1 MKRPRP
7 SRMPRNGGLSSMSYS
22 VDLRSA
28 ALPYLV
34 CPAGCA
40 LAWPAAAASHHWWG
54 TNPWAAAGITAAGG
68 GLTALTWAAGR
79 ARGVIRQRVSTLL
92 TATGSAWA
100 LGATIGAP
108 WERPWLDL
116 WAGGTAAASVAVA
129 VMRLMAKANPDEQA
143 TAGGGLAEAVA
154 ALRDARIGRPKVDG
168 AKVKATITMPPG
180 ETLSEVE
187 GSRES
192 IASALDVAPS
202 AVRVHR
208 DPDSVRT
215 GRIEVVPVDQL
226 RDTIEW
232 AGPSAPGRSVGDAPL
247 RFGVAEDGE
256 KVALWLTGRP
266 GVRPA
271 THVRAT
277 GMTGSGKTE
286 WALVVMTDY
295 LTRSDGALVVV
306 DTVKRDQTVKP
317 VKDGLA
323 LLVTEDEHAEAFF
336 DVLAEKVIPARTEA
350 LGKEDL
356 TEWMPGCSLSHLMV
370 WVEESAAW
378 SGHPALVQVA
388 ERARSAGISLVLS
401 QQRWTHDRAPT
412 SLRSQFATN
421 VCFGIDSRDDPS
433 LALSG
438 ETVDAGAAP
447 ESWGSTK
454 PGYLYI
460 ESPGI
465 PTGRWPIPCR
475 SELAQRSD
483 LAAAVTGWA
492 QVRQQLDP
500 VTAKALAP
508 VMPTDT
514 VKPSPGHRPTP
525 APAPAAEGDAEQE
538 VPAMATRPGVNPTDP
553 PDDVDPSKELDTTP
567 TPRRFS
573 LALPKPTTPEQARQI
588 LRDHIIALAEQGQTE
603 VRPADL
609 GDVLAATGY
618 TAKWL
623 SKALAELTAG
633 NQPLLMAVNRNGRYR
648 ILRTA

>member
-1 MKRPRP
+1 
-7 SRMPRNGGLSSMSYS
+7 MPRHGGLSPLSYGH
-22 VDLRSA
+22 DLSAA
-28 ALPYLV
+28 ALPYLM
-34 CPAGCA
+34 CPAGCV

-54 TNPWAAAGITAAGG
+54 SNPWAAAGITAAGG

-79 ARGVIRQRVSTLL
+79 ARGVIRQRVATLL
-92 TATGSAWA
+92 TASGSMWA

-116 WAGGTAAASVAVA
+116 WAGGTVVASVAVG
-129 VMRLMAKANPDEQA
+129 VMRLMAKANPDEQPA
-143 TAGGGLAEAVA
+143 RTTAGGLADAVA
-154 ALRDARIGRPKVDG
+154 ALKDARIGRPKVDG
-168 AKVKATITMPPG
+168 AKVKATITMPHG
-180 ETLSEVE
+180 DTLAEVE
-187 GSRES
+187 GSRDS

-226 RDTIEW
+226 RDTIGW

-247 RFGVAEDGE
+247 RFGIAEDGE

-317 VKDGLA
+317 VKDGIT
-323 LLVTEDEHAEAFF
+323 LLITDDEHAEAFF
-336 DVLAEKVIPARTEA
+336 DILAEQVIPARTEA

-421 VCFGIDSRDDPS
+421 VCFGIDSRDDPA
-433 LALSG
+433 LALAPA
-438 ETVDAGAAP
+438 TVDAGASP
-447 ESWGSTK
+447 ETWGSAK

-465 PTGRWPIPCR
+465 PADRWPIPCR

-492 QVRQQLDP
+492 QVRQPLDP
-500 VTAKALAP
+500 VTARALAP

-514 VKPSPGHRPTP
+514 VKPSPGPRPTP
-525 APAPAAEGDAEQE
+525 AAGRGDEDQE
-538 VPAMATRPGVNPTDP
+538 VPAMAARPGVNPNDP

-573 LALPKPTTPEQARQI
+573 LALPKPTTPEQARTI
-588 LRDHIIALAEQGQTE
+588 LREHITALATQGQTE

>member
-1 MKRPRP
+1 
-7 SRMPRNGGLSSMSYS
+7 MSYR

-28 ALPYLV
+28 ALPYLL
-34 CPAGCA
+34 CPAGCL
-40 LAWPAAAASHHWWG
+40 LAWPAAAASHLWWG

-68 GLTALTWAAGR
+68 GLTALTWTAGR

-108 WERPWLDL
+108 WERPWLDV
-116 WAGGTAAASVAVA
+116 WAGGTVVASVAVA
-129 VMRLMAKANPDEQA
+129 VMRLMAKANPDEQP
-143 TAGGGLAEAVA
+143 TTTGGGGGGLAEAVA

-168 AKVKATITMPPG
+168 AKVRASIAMPHG
-180 ETLSEVE
+180 ETLADVE

-192 IASALDVAPS
+192 IASALDVAPT

-208 DPDSVRT
+208 NTDSVRT
-215 GRIEVVPVDQL
+215 GHIEVVPVDQL
-226 RDTIEW
+226 RDTIGW

-247 RFGVAEDGE
+247 RFGLAEDGE
-256 KVALWLTGRP
+256 PVGLMLTGRP

-295 LTRSDGALVVV
+295 LTRTDGALIVV

-317 VKDGLA
+317 LKGGLT
-323 LLVTEDEHAEAFF
+323 LLVTEDDHAEAFF
-336 DVLAEKVIPARTEA
+336 DVLAEQVIPARTEA
-350 LGKEDL
+350 LGREDL
-356 TEWMPGCSLSHLMV
+356 TEWMPGCSLSHLTV

-388 ERARSAGISLVLS
+388 ERARSAGICLVLS

-433 LALSG
+433 LALTG
-438 ETVDAGAAP
+438 ETVDAGASPQA
-447 ESWGSTK
+447 WGSSK

-475 SELAQRSD
+475 AELAQRAD
-483 LAAAVTGWA
+483 LAEAVTGWA
-492 QVRQQLDP
+492 PVRRPLDP
-500 VTAKALAP
+500 TTAKALAP
-508 VMPTDT
+508 VMPTT
-514 VKPSPGHRPTP
+514 PTTTTTATTATAGPAAATIRPTDTDD
-525 APAPAAEGDAEQE
+525 GQE
-538 VPAMATRPGVNPTDP
+538 VPAMATRPGVNPNDP
-553 PDDVDPSKELDTTP
+553 PDDVDPSQEIDTTP
-567 TPRRFS
+567 TPRRFA
-573 LALPKPTTPEQARQI
+573 LALPKQVGPEQARTL
-588 LRDHIIALAEQGQTE
+588 LREHLAILAEQGHTE
-603 VRPADL
+603 VRPADF

-618 TAKWL
+618 GAAWL
-623 SKALAELTAG
+623 TKALKELTAG
-633 NQPLLMAVNRNGRYR
+633 HEPMLMPVTRNGRYR
-648 ILRTA
+648 ILRTP

>member
-1 MKRPRP
+1 MART
-7 SRMPRNGGLSSMSYS
+7 RMPRHGGLPPVRYT

-28 ALPYLV
+28 AIPYLA
-34 CPAGCA
+34 CPTGCL

-68 GLTALTWAAGR
+68 GLTALTWATGR
-79 ARGVIRQRVSTLL
+79 ARGVIRQRVATLL

-108 WERPWLDL
+108 WERPWLDV
-116 WAGGTAAASVAVA
+116 WAGGTVVASVAVA
-129 VMRLMAKANPDEQA
+129 VMRLMAKANPDEQPTT

-154 ALRDARIGRPKVDG
+154 ALKDARIGRAKVDG
-168 AKVKATITMPPG
+168 AKVRASVTMPHG
-180 ETLSEVE
+180 DTLADVE

-192 IASALDVAPS
+192 IASALDVAPT

-208 DPDSVRT
+208 NPDSVRT
-215 GRIEVVPVDQL
+215 GHIEVVPVDQL
-226 RDTIEW
+226 RDTIAW

-247 RFGVAEDGE
+247 RFGLAEDGE
-256 KVALWLTGRP
+256 PVGLWLTGRP

-295 LTRSDGALVVV
+295 LTRTDGALIVV

-317 VKDGLA
+317 LKAGLT
-323 LLVTEDEHAEAFF
+323 LLVTEDDHAEAFF
-336 DVLAEKVIPARTEA
+336 DVLAEQVIPARTEA
-350 LGKEDL
+350 LGREDL
-356 TEWMPGCSLSHLMV
+356 TEWMPGCSLSHLTV

-388 ERARSAGISLVLS
+388 ERARSAGICLVLS

-433 LALSG
+433 LALTA
-438 ETVDAGAAP
+438 ETVDAGASPQA
-447 ESWGSTK
+447 WGSSK
-454 PGYLYI
+454 PGYLYV

-465 PTGRWPIPCR
+465 PTNRWPIPCR
-475 SELAQRSD
+475 AELAQRAD
-483 LAAAVTGWA
+483 LAEAITGWTP
-492 QVRQQLDP
+492 VRRPLDP

-508 VMPTDT
+508 VMPTTTATAGPADA
-514 VKPSPGHRPTP
+514 PTHT
-525 APAPAAEGDAEQE
+525 ADSDQDDDQE
-538 VPAMATRPGVNPTDP
+538 VPAMATRPGVNPNDP
-553 PDDVDPSKELDTTP
+553 PDDIDPSQEIDTTP
-567 TPRRFS
+567 TPRRMS
-573 LALPKPTTPEQARQI
+573 LALPPQANPERARAV
-588 LRDHIIALAEQGQTE
+588 LREHITALAEQGATE

-618 TAKWL
+618 GAKWL
-623 SKALAELTAG
+623 SKALGELTTG
-633 NQPLLMAVNRNGRYR
+633 NHPLLMAVNRNGRYR
-648 ILRTA
+648 ILRTGQ

>member
-1 MKRPRP
+1 MARPR
-7 SRMPRNGGLSSMSYS
+7 SRMPRNGGLPSGAYSYT

-28 ALPYLV
+28 AIPYLV
-34 CPAGCA
+34 CPAGCL

-54 TNPWAAAGITAAGG
+54 TNPWAAAGITAAGT
-68 GLTALTWAAGR
+68 GLTVLTWAAGR
-79 ARGVIRQRVSTLL
+79 ARGVIRQRVSTML
-92 TATGSAWA
+92 TATGSVWA

-116 WAGGTAAASVAVA
+116 WAGGTVVASVAVA
-129 VMRLMAKANPDEQA
+129 VMRLMAKANPGEQA
-143 TAGGGLAEAVA
+143 ATTSGGGGLAEVVA
-154 ALRDARIGRPKVDG
+154 ALKDARIGRPKVDG
-168 AKVKATITMPPG
+168 AKVAATITMPHG
-180 ETLSEVE
+180 DTLADVE

-192 IASALDVAPS
+192 IASALDVAPT

-226 RDTIEW
+226 RRTIEW

-247 RFGVAEDGE
+247 RFGLAEDGE
-256 KVALWLTGRP
+256 PVGMWLTGRP

-295 LTRSDGALVVV
+295 LTRTDGALIVV

-317 VKDGLA
+317 VKDGLT
-323 LLVTEDEHAEAFF
+323 LLITEDDHAEAFF
-336 DVLAEKVIPARTEA
+336 DILAEQVIPARTEA
-350 LGKEDL
+350 LGREDL
-356 TEWMPGCSLSHLMV
+356 TEWMPGCSLSHLTV

-433 LALSG
+433 LALTG
-438 ETVDAGAAP
+438 ETVDAGASP
-447 ESWGSTK
+447 QSWGSSK

-465 PTGRWPIPCR
+465 PTTRWPIPCR
-475 SELAQRSD
+475 SELANRTD
-483 LAAAVTGWA
+483 LAEAVAGWA
-492 QVRQQLDP
+492 TVRQPLDP
-500 VTAKALAP
+500 VTARALAP
-508 VMPTDT
+508 VMPTT
-514 VKPSPGHRPTP
+514 TAPTGP
-525 APAPAAEGDAEQE
+525 APADGGRDDDPQE
-538 VPAMATRPGVNPTDP
+538 EPAMATRPGVNPNDP

-573 LALPKPTTPEQARQI
+573 LALPKQSSPEQAREV
-588 LRDHIIALAEQGQTE
+588 LRRHITALAEQGHTE

-609 GDVLAATGY
+609 GDVLAEVGY

-623 SKALAELTAG
+623 SKALAELTTG
-633 NQPLLMAVNRNGRYR
+633 PTPLLMPLTRNGRYR

>member
-1 MKRPRP
+1 MKRSR
-7 SRMPRNGGLSSMSYS
+7 SRTRMPRNGGLAPMSYT

-28 ALPYLV
+28 AVPYLV
-34 CPAGCA
+34 CPAGCL
-40 LAWPAAAASHHWWG
+40 LAWPAAAAAHHWWG
-54 TNPWAAAGITAAGG
+54 TNPWAAAGLTAAGG

-79 ARGVIRQRVSTLL
+79 ARGVIRQRISALL
-92 TATGSAWA
+92 TASGSLWM
-100 LGATIGAP
+100 LGATIAGP
-108 WERPWLDL
+108 WDRPWLDL
-116 WAGGTAAASVAVA
+116 WAGGSLTASVAVA
-129 VMRLMAKANPDEQA
+129 VMRLMSKANPDEQP
-143 TAGGGLAEAVA
+143 TRTTGGGLADAVA
-154 ALRDARIGRPKVDG
+154 ALKDARIGRPSVDG
-168 AKVKATITMPPG
+168 AKVKARVAMPHG
-180 ETLSEVE
+180 DTLADVE
-187 GSRES
+187 GSRDA

-226 RDTIEW
+226 RDTIAW
-232 AGPSAPGRSVGDAPL
+232 GGPSAPGRSVGDAPL

-256 KVALWLTGRP
+256 TVGLWLTGRP

-295 LTRSDGALVVV
+295 LTRADGALVVV

-317 VKDGLA
+317 VKDGLT
-323 LLVTEDEHAEAFF
+323 LLITEDDHAEAFF
-336 DVLAEKVIPARTEA
+336 DILADKVIPARTEA
-350 LGKEDL
+350 LGREDL
-356 TEWMPGCSLSHLMV
+356 TEWMPGCSLSHLLV

-388 ERARSAGISLVLS
+388 ERARSAGICLVLS

-421 VCFGIDSRDDPS
+421 VCFGIDSRDDPT
-433 LALSG
+433 LALTA
-438 ETVDAGAAP
+438 ETVDAGASP
-447 ESWGSTK
+447 ETWGSSR

-460 ESPGI
+460 ESPGV

-475 SELAQRSD
+475 SELAQRDD
-483 LAAAVTGWA
+483 LAAAVTGWT
-492 QVRQQLDP
+492 QVRQALDP
-500 VTAKALAP
+500 VTARALTPA
-508 VMPTDT
+508 MPTT
-514 VKPSPGHRPTP
+514 TTP
-525 APAPAAEGDAEQE
+525 APSPAADDDQEEE
-538 VPAMATRPGVNPTDP
+538 VPALAARPGVNLNDP
-553 PDDVDPSKELDTTP
+553 PDDIDPAKELDTTP

-573 LALPKPTTPEQARQI
+573 LALPQQSNPEQARTL
-588 LRDHIIALAEQGQTE
+588 LREHITTLAAHGETE

-633 NQPLLMAVNRNGRYR
+633 NQPLLMAINRNGRYR
-648 ILRTA
+648 ILRTT

>member
-1 MKRPRP
+1 MARRT
-7 SRMPRNGGLSSMSYS
+7 RMPRNGGLSPMSYT

-28 ALPYLV
+28 AVPYLV
-34 CPAGCA
+34 CPVGCL

-68 GLTALTWAAGR
+68 GLTALTWVTGR
-79 ARGVIRQRVSTLL
+79 ARGVIRQRVATLL
-92 TATGSAWA
+92 TATGSVWA

-116 WAGGTAAASVAVA
+116 WAGGTVVASVAVA
-129 VMRLMAKANPDEQA
+129 VMRLMAKANPNEQP
-143 TAGGGLAEAVA
+143 TTTGGGLAEAVA

-168 AKVKATITMPPG
+168 AKVRASVAMPHG
-180 ETLSEVE
+180 DTLADVE

-192 IASALDVAPS
+192 IASALDVAPT

-208 DPDSVRT
+208 NPDTVRT
-215 GRIEVVPVDQL
+215 GHIEVVPVDQL
-226 RDTIEW
+226 RDTIAW

-247 RFGVAEDGE
+247 RFGLAEDGE
-256 KVALWLTGRP
+256 PVGLSLTGRP

-295 LTRSDGALVVV
+295 LTRTDGALIVV

-317 VKDGLA
+317 LKNGLT
-323 LLVTEDEHAEAFF
+323 LLVTEDDHAEAFF
-336 DVLAEKVIPARTEA
+336 DVLAEHVIPARTEA
-350 LGKEDL
+350 LGREDL
-356 TEWMPGCSLSHLMV
+356 TEWMPGCSLSHLTV

-378 SGHPALVQVA
+378 SGHPALIQVA
-388 ERARSAGISLVLS
+388 ERARSAGICLVLS

-433 LALSG
+433 LALTG
-438 ETVDAGAAP
+438 ETVDAGASP
-447 ESWGSTK
+447 QSWGSSK
-454 PGYLYI
+454 PGYLYV

-465 PTGRWPIPCR
+465 PTDRWAIPCR
-475 SELAQRSD
+475 AELAQRAD
-483 LAAAVTGWA
+483 LAEAITGWA
-492 QVRQQLDP
+492 SVRRPLDP

-508 VMPTDT
+508 VMPTT
-514 VKPSPGHRPTP
+514 NTTATP
-525 APAPAAEGDAEQE
+525 AGTTPACDVEQE
-538 VPAMATRPGVNPTDP
+538 APAMATRPGVNPHDP
-553 PDDVDPSKELDTTP
+553 PDNVDPAQEIDTTP

-573 LALPKPTTPEQARQI
+573 LALPQQTNPEHARALLREHITT
-588 LRDHIIALAEQGQTE
+588 LATQGETE

-618 TAKWL
+618 GAAWL
-623 SKALAELTAG
+623 TKALKELTVG
-633 NQPLLMAVNRNGRYR
+633 DQPLLMAVSRNGRYR

>member
-1 MKRPRP
+1 MARRT
-7 SRMPRNGGLSSMSYS
+7 RMPRNGGLSPMSYT

-28 ALPYLV
+28 AVPYLV
-34 CPAGCA
+34 CPAGCL

-68 GLTALTWAAGR
+68 GLTALTWVTGR
-79 ARGVIRQRVSTLL
+79 ARGVIRQRVATLL
-92 TATGSAWA
+92 TATGSVWA

-116 WAGGTAAASVAVA
+116 WAGGTVVASVAVA
-129 VMRLMAKANPDEQA
+129 VMRLMAKANPNEQP
-143 TAGGGLAEAVA
+143 TTTGGGLAEAVA

-168 AKVKATITMPPG
+168 AKVRASVAMPHG
-180 ETLSEVE
+180 DTLADVE

-192 IASALDVAPS
+192 IASALDVAPT

-208 DPDSVRT
+208 NPDTVRT
-215 GRIEVVPVDQL
+215 GHIEVVPVDQL
-226 RDTIEW
+226 RDTIAW

-247 RFGVAEDGE
+247 RFGLAEDGE
-256 KVALWLTGRP
+256 PVGLSLTGRP

-295 LTRSDGALVVV
+295 LTRTDGALIVV

-317 VKDGLA
+317 LKNGLT
-323 LLVTEDEHAEAFF
+323 LLVTEDDHAEAFF
-336 DVLAEKVIPARTEA
+336 DVLAEHVIPARTEA
-350 LGKEDL
+350 LGREDL
-356 TEWMPGCSLSHLMV
+356 TEWMPGCSLSHLTV

-378 SGHPALVQVA
+378 SGHPALIQVA
-388 ERARSAGISLVLS
+388 ERARSAGICLVLS

-433 LALSG
+433 LALTG
-438 ETVDAGAAP
+438 ETVDAGASP
-447 ESWGSTK
+447 QSWGSSK
-454 PGYLYI
+454 PGYLYV

-465 PTGRWPIPCR
+465 PTDRWAIPCR
-475 SELAQRSD
+475 AELAQRAD
-483 LAAAVTGWA
+483 LAEAITGWA
-492 QVRQQLDP
+492 SVRRPLDP

-508 VMPTDT
+508 VIPTT
-514 VKPSPGHRPTP
+514 TATAGPATTIPTTDDNDDH
-525 APAPAAEGDAEQE
+525 EI
-538 VPAMATRPGVNPTDP
+538 PAMATRPGVNPNDP
-553 PDDVDPSKELDTTP
+553 PDDIDPSQEVDTTP

-573 LALPKPTTPEQARQI
+573 IALPQKSTPEQARVI
-588 LRDHIIALAEQGQTE
+588 LREHIAALAAQGETE

-633 NQPLLMAVNRNGRYR
+633 NQPLLTTINRNGRYR

>member
-7 SRMPRNGGLSSMSYS
+7 SRMPRNGGLSPMTYN

-28 ALPYLV
+28 LLPYLA
-34 CPAGCA
+34 CPTGCL

-68 GLTALTWAAGR
+68 GLTALTWATGR
-79 ARGVIRQRVSTLL
+79 ARGVIRQRVATLL
-92 TATGSAWA
+92 TASGSVWA

-108 WERPWLDL
+108 WERPWLDM
-116 WAGGTAAASVAVA
+116 WAGGTVAASVAVA
-129 VMRLMAKANPDEQA
+129 VMRLMAKANPDEQPA
-143 TAGGGLAEAVA
+143 RTTGGGLAEAVA
-154 ALRDARIGRPKVDG
+154 ALRDARIGRPKIDG
-168 AKVKATITMPPG
+168 AKVKASITMPHG
-180 ETLSEVE
+180 DTLA
-187 GSRES
+187 G
-192 IASALDVAPS
+192 APT

-226 RDTIEW
+226 RDTIPW

-247 RFGVAEDGE
+247 RFGIAEDGE
-256 KVALWLTGRP
+256 QVGLWLTGRP

-295 LTRSDGALVVV
+295 LTRTDGALIVV

-317 VKDGLA
+317 VKDGLT
-323 LLVTEDEHAEAFF
+323 LLVTEDDHAEAFF
-336 DVLAEKVIPARTEA
+336 DVLAEQVIPARTEA
-350 LGKEDL
+350 LGREDL
-356 TEWMPGCSLSHLMV
+356 TEWMPGCSLSHLTV

-438 ETVDAGAAP
+438 ETVDAGASP
-447 ESWGSTK
+447 ESWGSSK

-475 SELAQRSD
+475 SELAQRAD
-483 LAAAVTGWA
+483 LAAAVTGWTA
-492 QVRQQLDP
+492 VRRPLDP
-500 VTAKALAP
+500 VTARALAP

-514 VKPSPGHRPTP
+514 VKPSPGTQPS
-525 APAPAAEGDAEQE
+525 ADDDEDQE
-538 VPAMATRPGVNPTDP
+538 VPAMAARPGVNPNDP
-553 PDDVDPSKELDTTP
+553 PDDVDPSQELDTTP

-573 LALPKPTTPEQARQI
+573 LALPQQSSPEQARAI
-588 LRDHIIALAEQGQTE
+588 LREHITTLAAQGHTE

-633 NQPLLMAVNRNGRYR
+633 NQPLLMAINRNGRYR

>member
-7 SRMPRNGGLSSMSYS
+7 SRMPRNGGLSPMTYN

-28 ALPYLV
+28 LLPYLA
-34 CPAGCA
+34 CPTGCL

-68 GLTALTWAAGR
+68 GLTALTWATGR
-79 ARGVIRQRVSTLL
+79 ARGVIRQRVATLL
-92 TATGSAWA
+92 TASGSVWA

-108 WERPWLDL
+108 WERPWLDM
-116 WAGGTAAASVAVA
+116 WAGGTVAASVAVA
-129 VMRLMAKANPDEQA
+129 VMRLMAKANPDEQPA
-143 TAGGGLAEAVA
+143 RTTGGGLAEAVA
-154 ALRDARIGRPKVDG
+154 ALRDARIGRPKIDG
-168 AKVKATITMPPG
+168 AKVKASITMPHG
-180 ETLSEVE
+180 DTLSDVE

-192 IASALDVAPS
+192 IASALDVAPT

-226 RDTIEW
+226 RDTIPW

-247 RFGVAEDGE
+247 RFGIAEDGE
-256 KVALWLTGRP
+256 QVGLWLTGRP

-295 LTRSDGALVVV
+295 LTRTDGALIVV

-317 VKDGLA
+317 VKDGLT

-336 DVLAEKVIPARTEA
+336 DVLAEQVIPARTEA
-350 LGKEDL
+350 LGREDL
-356 TEWMPGCSLSHLMV
+356 TEWMPGCSLSHLTV

-438 ETVDAGAAP
+438 ETVDAGASP
-447 ESWGSTK
+447 ESWGSSK

-492 QVRQQLDP
+492 TVRRPLDP
-500 VTAKALAP
+500 VTARALSP

-514 VKPSPGHRPTP
+514 AKPSPGPH
-525 APAPAAEGDAEQE
+525 PAADDDEDQE
-538 VPAMATRPGVNPTDP
+538 VPAMAARPGVNPNDP
-553 PDDVDPSKELDTTP
+553 PDDVDPSQELDTTP

-573 LALPKPTTPEQARQI
+573 LALPQQSSPEQARAI
-588 LRDHIIALAEQGQTE
+588 LREHITALAAQGHTE

-633 NQPLLMAVNRNGRYR
+633 NQPLLMAINRNGRYR